1 MIAND
6 ESCTREIKA
15 VIAIAQPAFNKKK
28 VLFTS
33 KLDGNWRKKVVRA
46 TFGAQVY
53 MVLKLGHFGD

>member
-1 MIAND
+1 
-6 ESCTREIKA
+6 

-33 KLDGNWRKKVVRA
+33 KLDVNWRKKVVRA

-53 MVLKLGHFGD
+53 MVLKLGHFGDWGRNT